1 MKRLAPAAWKPLLR
15 AALAEDLGA
24 AGDLTTRYFVP
35 PSARLSGRVVCR
47 EAGVVC
53 GLAVAA
59 AAFKACDP
67 RARVRLLARDGARV
81 RPGQAVMSVSG
92 GRGLLTAERTALN
105 FLQRLSGVA
114 TLTRRYA
121 DRVRGTRARVFDTR
135 KTLPGWRALDKYA
148 VVCGGGRNHRMGL
161 YDAVMVKDNHRF
173 GGRLE
178 AGVRRLRRE
187 RPRTP
192 LIIEADTLRQ
202 AERAAALRP
211 DVILL
216 DNFPPRRLRAAIARL
231 RRLAP
236 RAQLEVSGGV
246 RLDSLRALAAC
257 GPDRISV
264 GRLTHSAP
272 ALDLGLDLR

>member
-1 MKRLAPAAWKPLLR
+1 MRRLSPSAWKPLLR

-35 PSARLSGRVVCR
+35 KSTRLSGFVASR

-53 GLAVAA
+53 GLEIAA

-67 RARVRLLARDGARV
+67 RARLRLLVRDGARV
-81 RPGQAVMSVSG
+81 RPGQKVLALSG

-121 DRVRGTRARVFDTR
+121 DKVKGTGAKVLDTR

-148 VVCGGGRNHRMGL
+148 VACGGGVNHRMGL
-161 YDAVMVKDNHRF
+161 YDAVMVKDNHYA
-173 GGRLE
+173 GHSLA
-178 AGVRRLRRE
+178 AGVARLRWDK
-187 RPRTP
+187 PGVP

-202 AERAAALRP
+202 AEAAARLGP
-211 DVILL
+211 EVILL
-216 DNFPPRRLRAAIARL
+216 DNFTKPRLRAAVKRL

-236 RAQLEVSGGV
+236 RVKLEVSGGV
-246 RLDSLRALAAC
+246 SLDTVRGLAAC
-257 GPDRISV
+257 GVDRVSI
-264 GRLTHSAP
+264 GKLTHSAP
-272 ALDLGLDLR
+272 ALDLGLDLA